1 MGTLLSVAHAPSF
14 AFDSHDDMFLP
25 VFNYLTMPA
34 GHALF
39 TQVVELRSSKTYDLK
54 NYQYLEKSQME
65 GHQSCFGKCVCDNYV
80 TIFF

>member
-1 MGTLLSVAHAPSF
+1 MHLLF

-25 VFNYLTMPA
+25 VFNYLTMPV

-39 TQVVELRSSKTYDLK
+39 TQVVELRSPKTYDRK

-65 GHQSCFGKCVCDNYV
+65 GYQCCCGEMCL
-80 TIFF
+80 